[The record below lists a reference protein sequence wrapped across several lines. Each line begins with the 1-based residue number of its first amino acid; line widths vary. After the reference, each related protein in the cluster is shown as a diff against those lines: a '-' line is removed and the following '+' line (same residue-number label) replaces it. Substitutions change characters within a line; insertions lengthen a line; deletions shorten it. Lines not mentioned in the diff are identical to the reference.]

1 LPADLRSLQSGRYA
15 SQIVLE
21 ARGFRAG
28 GFSKIDLKIHA
39 GEILEL
45 GGLASSGRTEIAGV
59 LFGVE
64 LLIEHFG

>member
-1 LPADLRSLQSGRYA
+1 
-15 SQIVLE
+15 VLE